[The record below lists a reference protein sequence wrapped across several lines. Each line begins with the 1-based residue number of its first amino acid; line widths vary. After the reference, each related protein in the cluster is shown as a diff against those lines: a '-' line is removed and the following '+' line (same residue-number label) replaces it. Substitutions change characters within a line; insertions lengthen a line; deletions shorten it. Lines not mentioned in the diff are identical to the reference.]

1 MNNTNSTPL
10 QTTTIQVGLRKN
22 YYTTRLI
29 NEGGFGAVFELDD
42 PSLVCKVSL
51 NDDESMK
58 TEMDILEN
66 FTKRMSIQKHLKE
79 YIRIPKIIEYGN
91 CLVDGKKREY
101 IIMEKLG
108 PDLSNLR
115 DITFTTELN
124 RIYAILRAGL
134 KILKGLYIFHK
145 YFNYVHGDI
154 KPSNFLFIEQTL
166 QHASTDDIAF
176 IDLGLARPIRNKII
190 QTSGINGTRTYSS
203 IHVQKNF
210 LPTPRCDLESLGYV
224 LLGFIDQILP
234 WNKEIKTYMKRVK
247 KDTSI
252 TDAEIKIR
260 KEQISL
266 GQKRKLRDRIIHE
279 NFKTDG
285 ESILSEYLYT
295 VYHLP
300 INPDQRMYKTL
311 CKSFYRVLSSLQNVA
326 LESYEST
333 REQQRSKHFHK
344 SHRR

>member
-1 MNNTNSTPL
+1 MNNTNNTVIHL
-10 QTTTIQVGLRKN
+10 GLRKN

-29 NEGGFGAVFELDD
+29 NEGGFGAVYELDD
-42 PSLVCKVSL
+42 PSLVCKISL
-51 NDDESMK
+51 NEDESMK

-79 YIRIPKIIEYGN
+79 YIRIPKIVEYGN

-154 KPSNFLFIEQTL
+154 KPSNFLFVEQTL
-166 QHASTDDIAF
+166 QQASTDDIAF
-176 IDLGLARPIRNKII
+176 IDLGLARPTRNKII

-247 KDTSI
+247 KHKGSSSE
-252 TDAEIKIR
+252 AEIKIR

-300 INPDQRMYKTL
+300 PIPEQRMYKTL
-311 CKSFYRVLSSLQNVA
+311 CKTFYRVLNSLQSVA
-326 LESYEST
+326 LDSYEST
-333 REQQRSKHFHK
+333 HYQRNHSNFHK

>member
-1 MNNTNSTPL
+1 MNNTNPTS
-10 QTTTIQVGLRKN
+10 IQVGLRKN

-29 NEGGFGAVFELDD
+29 NEGGFGAVYELDD
-42 PSLVCKVSL
+42 SSLVCKISL
-51 NDDESMK
+51 NEDESMK
-58 TEMDILEN
+58 TEMEILEN
-66 FTKRMSIQKHLKE
+66 FTKRMSIQKHLKD

-91 CLVDGKKREY
+91 CLVEGKKREY

-108 PDLSNLR
+108 ADLSNLR

-154 KPSNFLFIEQTL
+154 KPSNFLFIEQNL
-166 QHASTDDIAF
+166 QEASTDDIAF

-247 KDTSI
+247 KDKDTVE
-252 TDAEIKIR
+252 AEIKIR

-300 INPDQRMYKTL
+300 PIPEQRMYKTL
-311 CKSFYRVLSSLQNVA
+311 CRTFYRILNSLQSVA
-326 LESYEST
+326 LDSYEET
-333 REQQRSKHFHK
+333 HFKKNYKQFHK
-344 SHRR
+344 SHR